1 MVVLGYILLFSGVII
16 GLVGEVMFLAVAY
29 KRSLWWFFGCLF
41 IPIVAW
47 IFLFLNFKVVAKPFG
62 LQILGLALA
71 GLGGWMAG
79 FIWPGQ

>member
-16 GLVGEVMFLAVAY
+16 CLIGEVVFLAVAY
-29 KRSLWWFFGCLF
+29 KRNLWWFFGCLL
-41 IPIVAW
+41 IPIAAW
-47 IFLFLNFKVVAKPFG
+47 IFLFLNFKAVAKPFG